1 MVKEKKA
8 VNKIKKIKV
17 INKKSK
23 SKKTVHRSKKNKLS
37 LESKDNTYKQ
47 KQYIPGSK
55 VVIIWSDFNTL
66 PFSEKRFA
74 KNWIEKRIDIF
85 MRFTLKSLKA
95 QTNQNFLALIKYED
109 KTNDIVTNI
118 LGKYPKLPDNIKFIS
133 KNEYE
138 KKVIEKIK
146 GFNYLFLLRLD
157 SDDMYHKS
165 FIQQLY
171 NYKHDISTEAIINQ
185 NGYIYDSI
193 KNRMAK
199 FPHKSPNY
207 YTLVYKVDD
216 FINGKRYRI
225 PGGHPNVIKLL
236 KHEIIKKPNYIRL
249 VHSINDSSTFRLA
262 NRKNI
267 INDNNKI
274 KEILKD
280 FM

>member
-1 MVKEKKA
+1 ME
-8 VNKIKKIKV
+8 
-17 INKKSK
+17 
-23 SKKTVHRSKKNKLS
+23 KKNKPINN
-37 LESKDNTYKQ
+37 SKVIKDVKNKPQSKKVVHKNKSRLKGKNNTYKQ
-47 KQYIPGSK
+47 KKHVPGSK
-55 VVIIWSDFNTL
+55 SVVIWSDFNTL
-66 PFSEKRFA
+66 PFSNKRFSKA
-74 KNWIEKRIDIF
+74 WIEKRIDIF

-109 KTNDIVTNI
+109 KTEEIVTNV
-118 LGKYPKLPDNIKFIS
+118 LNKYPKLPNNIKFIS
-133 KNEYE
+133 KSKYE
-138 KKVIEKIK
+138 NKVIEKIK
-146 GFNYLFLLRLD
+146 GFKYLYLVRLD

-171 NYKHDISTEAIINQ
+171 DYKHDISTEAIINQ

-193 KNRMAK
+193 KKQMAK

-216 FINGKRYRI
+216 YIEGKRYII

-236 KHEIIKKPNYIRL
+236 NHEIIKKPNYIRL
-249 VHSINDSSTFRLA
+249 VHSVNDSSTFRLA

-267 INDNNKI
+267 IHDSNKA

-280 FM
+280 FIQ